1 MTHLI
6 WFGVVLALPLSVMPT
21 TPALAQYQ
29 VQPPREEYDSLLQNF
44 GSRLCLQPE
53 YEAPANG
60 LAIVQQPCSGSVY
73 QRWFFWVKSMEFQ
86 KPGIY
91 WIVNSG
97 SGQCLDDR
105 DGKTADWSPVQQWT
119 CNYTS
124 TTMQWKLETVGYSP
138 YPDYPP
144 WGQLINLR
152 SGKCLDVRG
161 GSSAPGAALQIYHCT
176 STGTVASGHANLAQ
190 VFEWVGTMPRP
201 QSLLTRGT
209 RPLTRGTR

>member
-1 MTHLI
+1 MMKHLI
-6 WFGVVLALPLSVMPT
+6 WFGVVPALLLCVMLT

-53 YEAPANG
+53 YEAPING

-138 YPDYPP
+138 Y
-144 WGQLINLR
+144 L
-152 SGKCLDVRG
+152 G
-161 GSSAPGAALQIYHCT
+161 GSGASRKWMSIGAQI
-176 STGTVASGHANLAQ
+176 
-190 VFEWVGTMPRP
+190 
-201 QSLLTRGT
+201 
-209 RPLTRGTR
+209 